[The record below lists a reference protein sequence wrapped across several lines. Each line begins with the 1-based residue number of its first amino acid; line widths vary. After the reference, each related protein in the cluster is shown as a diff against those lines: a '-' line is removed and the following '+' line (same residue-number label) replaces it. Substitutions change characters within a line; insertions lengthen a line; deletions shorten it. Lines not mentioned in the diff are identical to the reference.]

1 MSRKRILATSEAI
14 VYTDPLPI
22 EDLEETTVEDYKT
35 LNEKCDKVIVKIK
48 SRKERKQKPKKK

>member
-1 MSRKRILATSEAI
+1 MSRKRILATSEAL

-48 SRKERKQKPKKK
+48 NRKERKQKPKKK